1 MWAGCLYFLSQALT
15 ARSGPLACECE
26 VSEVVKV
33 LWAVAH
39 TLTPPGE
46 SHRPIPFSTS
56 HVCNV
61 SSLKDSGVARVNWKM
76 AWLLDSFQR
85 QATFKV
91 I

>member
-1 MWAGCLYFLSQALT
+1 MRAGCLYFLSQALT
-15 ARSGPLACECE
+15 ASPDQLACECE

-46 SHRPIPFSTS
+46 NHRPTPFTRS

-61 SSLKDSGVARVNWKM
+61 SSPKDSGVVRVNLKM
-76 AWLLDSFQR
+76 AWLLDNFQR
-85 QATFKV
+85 QAAFKV